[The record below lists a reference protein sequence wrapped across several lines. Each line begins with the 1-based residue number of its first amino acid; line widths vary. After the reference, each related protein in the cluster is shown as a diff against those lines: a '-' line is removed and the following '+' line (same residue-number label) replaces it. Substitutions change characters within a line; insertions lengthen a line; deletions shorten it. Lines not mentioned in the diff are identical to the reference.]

1 MKITK
6 QQLKQIIKEELQAVL
21 SEDLRS
27 DLEAKSAGSFK
38 DYKGFEPSVDV
49 SSEFERASREHSGA
63 TGGSGKTSIEYGKI
77 GKEITPKVMDQL
89 NIKDTDVVRYNSV
102 PMQVKDL
109 PPEGLRAHM
118 KGELDA
124 IEGDRRPGQK

>member
-6 QQLKQIIKEELQAVL
+6 HQLRQIIKEELQAVL

-27 DLEAKSAGSFK
+27 DLEAKSAGSL
-38 DYKGFEPSVDV
+38 KGFESSVDV
-49 SSEFERASREHSGA
+49 SSEIERASREHSGDA
-63 TGGSGKTSIEYGKI
+63 GPSGKTSIEYGKI

-89 NIKDTDVVRYNSV
+89 NIKDTDVIRYNGV